1 MAARTM
7 VRPTPALT
15 FNVQVLLGIIYLAQV
30 TVEKCLHETI
40 DAFALM
46 GYKGSI

>member
-15 FNVQVLLGIIYLAQV
+15 FNVQVLLGIYLAQV